1 MRTSAEVDKSVGNRF
16 AYRVSDTP
24 KGRVSWTI
32 RVNPLSPTTF
42 KKARFFKRVFLRL
55 EFMRMRTSAEVDK
68 SVGNG
73 FA

>member
-16 AYRVSDTP
+16 AYRASDTP

-42 KKARFFKRVFLRL
+42 KKARFFKRAFLRL
-55 EFMRMRTSAEVDK
+55 EFVAQAAWLTDRHGCG
-68 SVGNG
+68 SVMQ
-73 FA
+73 